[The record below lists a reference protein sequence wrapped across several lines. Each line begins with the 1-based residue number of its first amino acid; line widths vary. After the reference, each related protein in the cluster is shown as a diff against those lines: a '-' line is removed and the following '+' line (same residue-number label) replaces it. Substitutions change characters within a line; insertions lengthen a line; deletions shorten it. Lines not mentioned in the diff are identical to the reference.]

1 MLDAWW
7 AETLSSGADGPTELV
22 KLLQDWDVGL
32 KELANKMNKGRRIIE
47 LN

>member
-7 AETLSSGADGPTELV
+7 TETLSSGADGPAELV

-32 KELANKMNKGRRIIE
+32 KKLANKMTKGRRSA
-47 LN
+47 